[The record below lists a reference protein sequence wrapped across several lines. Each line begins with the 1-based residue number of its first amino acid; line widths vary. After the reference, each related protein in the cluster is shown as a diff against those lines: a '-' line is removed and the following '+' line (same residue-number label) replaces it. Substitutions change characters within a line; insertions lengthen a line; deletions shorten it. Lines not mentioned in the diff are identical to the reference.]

1 MYSSSRAPPAD
12 VYSSNNGVLSVSAHT
27 VMSAPGNAGMLRHSQ
42 TVWEIAF
49 WKDSSFPECVRAP
62 DLKICQLELAS
73 KIVPDHQMCLTV
85 IRISSAGGSACG
97 VGLDLAMDEAGFVVV
112 SGVDARCPKTV
123 ERGDAIVRVDGF
135 DVRGMRA
142 SEV

>member
-1 MYSSSRAPPAD
+1 MCTRAGFE
-12 VYSSNNGVLSVSAHT
+12 NLSIGT
-27 VMSAPGNAGMLRHSQ
+27 
-42 TVWEIAF
+42 
-49 WKDSSFPECVRAP
+49 
-62 DLKICQLELAS
+62 S
-73 KIVPDHQMCLTV
+73 KRNVPDHQMCLTI
-85 IRISSAGGSACG
+85 IRISSAGSSACG